1 MQHNR
6 RTITIKRFV
15 RPAITAGFRSLVS
28 VCLLTGVKVTATFT
42 DEPRQDFWGFPF
54 PWLKDNI
61 GLSLAYDVH
70 VGLFLL
76 NFLILFA
83 LWMLAA
89 RFVPSPIKGRAG
101 RVVARGGA
109 FVAILYLASF
119 GLTFWLLDFYFCI
132 LCGLDDWFAF
142 SHNSLI
148 GYGYGIGL
156 P

>member
-1 MQHNR
+1 M
-6 RTITIKRFV
+6 F
-15 RPAITAGFRSLVS
+15 
-28 VCLLTGVKVTATFT
+28 LLTIVKVTATFT
-42 DEPRQDFWGFPF
+42 DEQPQAFWGVPF

-89 RFVPSPIKGRAG
+89 RFIPSPIKGRTG
-101 RVVARGGA
+101 RMTARGGTI
-109 FVAILYLASF
+109 VAVLVLAWF
-119 GLTFWLLDFYFCI
+119 GLILSINDFYFFI
-132 LCGLDDWFAF
+132 LYGLDDWFSF
-142 SHNSLI
+142 SHGSLI
-148 GYGYGIGL
+148 GYSPAIGI